1 MRIAY
6 YEVCY
11 KQLKNE
17 QNCVLLLTY
26 CSHVSALYKRDGELH
41 NVRDV
46 KGGVKVIQRHANSRD
61 VGGDRD
67 ERFAPMKSE

>member
-1 MRIAY
+1 MKCAINSLKSSKIAF
-6 YEVCY
+6 
-11 KQLKNE
+11 
-17 QNCVLLLTY
+17 Y
-26 CSHVSALYKRDGELH
+26 CSPVAHMILLLYKRDGELH